1 MRNLPQEHF
10 IEATAQARQRE
21 ITLESLALVTAR
33 RPDFQVFNELLVQY
47 PKGRQQKPAQVV
59 PDNMVVIWKDPI
71 KAQGSFNLPLQPTG
85 PWWVLEYVSKFNKR
99 KDYEDNLERYE
110 RDLKV
115 PYYLLFY
122 PDTQDLTL
130 YRHTSRKYLSVKPN
144 GHDRYPL
151 PEQKIEVALVDG
163 WVRYWYQGKMLPLP
177 GEMQQE
183 LEQERETRKALE
195 RELEMLRARLGKNG
209 I

>member
-1 MRNLPQEHF
+1 MPTWPIRSSRGWCAGDDQGGENDVQAPCSRRYPQ
-10 IEATAQARQRE
+10 
-21 ITLESLALVTAR
+21 
-33 RPDFQVFNELLVQY
+33 
-47 PKGRQQKPAQVV
+47 GRQQKPAQVV

-110 RDLKV
+110 RALKV

-122 PDTQDLTL
+122 PDIRDLTL
-130 YRHTSRKYLSVKPN
+130 YHHTGRKYVSVKPN
-144 GHDRYPL
+144 EHDRYAL
-151 PEQKIEVALVDG
+151 PEQKIEVALVKG
-163 WVRYWYQGKMLPLP
+163 WVRFWHQGKMLSLP

-183 LEQERETRKALE
+183 LDQEKRRADTEREARLAAE
-195 RELEMLRARLGKNG
+195 RELEILRARLSRKNG
-209 I
+209 S